1 VPTARIAIDKDFRIG
16 EVDPR
21 LYGSFV
27 EHLGRCVY
35 GGIYEPG
42 HPTADEMGF
51 RRDVL
56 ALVRELGV
64 PFVRYPGGNFVS
76 GYDWRDGVGPVEQ
89 RPRRLDLAWMT
100 TETNEVGIN
109 EFAAWARRAGA
120 EVNLAVNLGTAGV
133 DEARALV
140 EYCNHPGGSAW
151 SDLRRAHGVAEPHAI
166 RTWCLGNEMDGW
178 WQIGHKTVEEYGRL
192 AHETAKVM
200 RWVDPT
206 IELVACGSSNP
217 QMPTYPQWEATVL
230 DHVYDD
236 VDYLSLHIYLR
247 KPGDDLG
254 TFLGLSQVMDEQILT
269 VIAACDLVKAK
280 RRSRKTMLLS
290 FDEWNVWYHHRE
302 RDQALMR
309 EAPWQIAPP
318 LTEDIYTLEDA
329 LVVGCMLI
337 TLLEHADR
345 VKIACL
351 AQLVNVIAPI
361 FTVTGG
367 PAWRQTIYF
376 PFLHA
381 ARYGRGAALDLR
393 IDCPTYSTPELERVP
408 LLAAGATLDEAQG
421 ALTLFAVNRGQDEP
435 LALEADLRGLPGY
448 TVVEHLVLEHAN
460 PLATNT
466 AKQPDEV
473 VPHARGDAAVR
484 DGRMIALLPK
494 LSWNVIRLRP
504 KVMES

>member
-1 VPTARIAIDKDFRIG
+1 VQTARVAIDKDFRIG

-42 HPTADEMGF
+42 HPTADELGL
-51 RRDVL
+51 RQDVL

-76 GYDWRDGVGPVEQ
+76 GYDWRDGVGPVEE

-109 EFAAWARRAGA
+109 EFAAWAKRAGA
-120 EVNLAVNLGTAGV
+120 EVNLAVNLGTAGI
-133 DEARALV
+133 DKARALV
-140 EYCNHPGGSAW
+140 EYCNHSGGSYW

-166 RTWCLGNEMDGW
+166 RTWCLGNEMDGP
-178 WQIGHKTVEEYGRL
+178 WQIGHKTAEEYGRL
-192 AHETAKVM
+192 AHESAKVM
-200 RWVDPT
+200 RWVDPA
-206 IELVACGSSNP
+206 IELVACGSSSP
-217 QMPTYPQWEATVL
+217 QMSTFPQWEATVL

-247 KPGDDLG
+247 KTGDDLG
-254 TFLGLSQVMDEQILT
+254 TFLGLSQVMDEQIRT
-269 VIAACDLVKAK
+269 VIAACDLAKAK
-280 RRSRKTMLLS
+280 RRSRRTMFLS

-309 EAPWQIAPP
+309 ETPWQIAPP

-337 TLLEHADR
+337 TLLKHADR

-367 PAWRQTIYF
+367 PAWRQTIFY
-376 PFLHA
+376 PFFHA
-381 ARYGRGAALDLR
+381 SRYGHGTALDLR
-393 IDCPTYSTPELERVP
+393 VDSPFYATGEFDRVP
-408 LLAAGATLDEAQG
+408 LLEAAATLDEAQG
-421 ALTLFAVNRGQDEP
+421 ALTLFAVNRGHDEP
-435 LALEADLRGLPGY
+435 LALQADLRSLPGY
-448 TVVEHLVLEHAN
+448 AVGEHLVLEHAN
-460 PLATNT
+460 PLARNT
-466 AKQPDEV
+466 ADKPDEV

-484 DGRMIALLPK
+484 DGALAALLPK

-504 KVMES
+504 SAMRS